1 MEKTKLEL
9 FQEALNEAWD
19 NKIRRE
25 VESCTEEIITSE
37 RHKAAMQAILNGTY
51 GKPKVW
57 KLTKTRIAAILV
69 AALLL
74 LASCAVVYRNE
85 IRNFV
90 EEIYEDFIKVTYSND
105 ETEGKTIE
113 DVYELTYVPNG
124 YTLEKSTISPIAANY
139 EYINN
144 ENKLIVFEQRTLDKS
159 IFSFDKENGY
169 NLIVDITKHDVYYK
183 TTKTYHYYI
192 WNDGY
197 YSMKIRSSDP
207 ISSEELMLII
217 DGIIEK

>member
-37 RHKAAMQAILNGTY
+37 RHKATMQAILNGTY

-85 IRNFV
+85 IRDFI
-90 EEIYEDFIKVTYSND
+90 EEIYDKYIEVTYSD
-105 ETEGKTIE
+105 ENTTGKTIE
-113 DVYELTYVPNG
+113 EVYHLDYVPDG
-124 YTLEKSTISPIAANY
+124 YVIKETNINPTLVRY
-139 EYINN
+139 EFADSNN
-144 ENKLIVFEQRTLDKS
+144 NKLVFEQRPLDS
-159 IFSFDKENGY
+159 AIFSFDIENGY
-169 NLIVDITKHDVYYK
+169 DLLLINDNTDIYYK
-183 TTKTYHYYI
+183 NTIEAYYYL
-192 WNDGY
+192 WNDGI
-197 YSMKIRSSDP
+197 YSFKLRSETS
-207 ISSEELMLII
+207 ISTEELSQII
-217 DGIIEK
+217 DGTELK